1 MNDDAMPADIQF
13 MPTPSDA
20 DLVANYGVLMS
31 EIIPVG
37 DPAMADRDGR
47 ADGRARRD
55 DPDPNDFSLEAEG
68 QREQNELDALEDAD
82 VDEDALLAPPVLTT
96 TTPAPRAPAGA
107 AQQQNGAP
115 TAGADN
121 NRATASPSAATAA
134 GALGLL
140 AAAARF

>member
-96 TTPAPRAPAGA
+96 TTPAPRAR
-107 AQQQNGAP
+107 
-115 TAGADN
+115 TR
-121 NRATASPSAATAA
+121 RASAAPATRTELRAFPPLNPVGAIPLHLPAA
-134 GALGLL
+134 LCNST
-140 AAAARF
+140 F